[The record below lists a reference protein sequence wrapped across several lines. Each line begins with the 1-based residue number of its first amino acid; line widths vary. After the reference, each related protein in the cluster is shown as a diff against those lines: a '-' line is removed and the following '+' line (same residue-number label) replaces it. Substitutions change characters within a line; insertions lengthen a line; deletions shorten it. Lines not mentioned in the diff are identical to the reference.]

1 MLLKVDKYSRLSKRF
16 SKITKPFITK
26 SFKTNITKSRLDVKA
41 SDYINVTLLNALVYF
56 LLFASLFTMLFY
68 SQTRVADLMNLIRGF
83 SIGALLGVLFFVIL
97 YFYPKIIAGK
107 IGNITDSE
115 LLFALNDILVQVKAN
130 VDLYKALVN
139 VVEGDYGFVSDELQD
154 VVDAVESGNSM
165 VNALK
170 KLALTTNSNF
180 MKRIAWQLTNSIK
193 SGSDAVRVIRSLIE
207 ELESY
212 YHALISNYTKELN
225 VLTLVYLT
233 LAVVAP
239 TIGITVMIILSSF
252 GGLSLNPQMIT
263 TIIALLITVQPIII
277 GFINSRRPA
286 LKI

>member
-1 MLLKVDKYSRLSKRF
+1 
-16 SKITKPFITK
+16 
-26 SFKTNITKSRLDVKA
+26 
-41 SDYINVTLLNALVYF
+41 
-56 LLFASLFTMLFY
+56 
-68 SQTRVADLMNLIRGF
+68 MNLIRGF